1 MRMRMN
7 VGMSMSTF
15 DLRRGAGAVASIAA
29 REHGARRTEWTQGAV
44 ASMGGRAAAR
54 VRLSGA
60 VGGHGRNVSSV
71 HRGRGQWRGCGLRA
85 GLRAPCG
92 IVHSLNPLRDR
103 KDRTTCVVGL
113 WNEIFCP

>member
-1 MRMRMN
+1 MRMN

-29 REHGARRTEWTQGAV
+29 RSHGAQRTEWTQGAV

-71 HRGRGQWRGCGLRA
+71 LVHRGHGQWRGCGLSA

-92 IVHSLNPLRDR
+92 IVHSLNTLRDR
-103 KDRTTCVVGL
+103 KDRTTYVAGL